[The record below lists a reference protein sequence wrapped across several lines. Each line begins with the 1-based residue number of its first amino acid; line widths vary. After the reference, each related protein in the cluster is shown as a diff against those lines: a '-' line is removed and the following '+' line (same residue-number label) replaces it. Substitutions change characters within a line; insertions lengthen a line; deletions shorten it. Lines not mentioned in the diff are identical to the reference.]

1 MTQTPLEMLDAYVR
15 AFETL
20 RAEAVVPFYELPC
33 TFIRPDGT
41 WVVQDEA
48 TALALANH
56 LIEHAKSQGYRR
68 TAVSG
73 VTTRTLAAGLA
84 ELCGV
89 FHRYDT
95 ADAEIGR
102 FGFTYI
108 VRGGSDRWR
117 IVVAVAHDASTET
130 TPLPPATGD

>member
-1 MTQTPLEMLDAYVR
+1 V
-15 AFETL
+15 
-20 RAEAVVPFYELPC
+20 
-33 TFIRPDGT
+33 
-41 WVVQDEA
+41 
-48 TALALANH
+48 LAAH
-56 LIEHAKSQGYRR
+56 LIEHAQSQGYRR

-73 VTTRTLAAGLA
+73 VTMRTLAPGLV
-84 ELCGV
+84 ELGGT
-89 FHRYDT
+89 FRRYDA